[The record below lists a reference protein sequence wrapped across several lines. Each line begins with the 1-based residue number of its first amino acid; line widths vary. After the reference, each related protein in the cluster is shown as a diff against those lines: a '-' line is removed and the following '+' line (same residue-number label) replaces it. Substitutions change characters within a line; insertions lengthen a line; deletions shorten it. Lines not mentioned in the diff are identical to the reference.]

1 MSKSRRNREHELEW
15 NGAPPVERSS
25 SFLSLGTMLGA
36 ALAGIAV
43 LVLLAFMT
51 WDQMRQLQS
60 RLDDRLPQI
69 ENRLAQLSTKVDQ
82 VASRAPAAAN
92 QGLDPSR
99 IYTVKMEGAPV
110 RGPKSAPVTIAEFS
124 DFQ

>member
-1 MSKSRRNREHELEW
+1 M
-15 NGAPPVERSS
+15 ERSTS

-82 VASRAPAAAN
+82 VASRAPAAGN
-92 QGLDPSR
+92 QGPDPSR
-99 IYTVKMEGAPV
+99 IYTVKTEGAPV
-110 RGPKSAPVTIAEFS
+110 RGPKNAPVTIAEFS

>member
-1 MSKSRRNREHELEW
+1 MSKPRHHREHELVW
-15 NGAPPVERSS
+15 NGAPHVERSS
-25 SFLSLGTMLGA
+25 FSSPGTMLGA
-36 ALAGIAV
+36 TLAGIAV

-51 WDQMRQLQS
+51 WDQMRQLQNS
-60 RLDDRLPQI
+60 LDNRLPQI
-69 ENRLAQLSTKVDQ
+69 ENRLAQISTKVDQ
-82 VASRAPAAAN
+82 VASRAPAGGSS
-92 QGLDPSR
+92 GLDPNR

>member
-1 MSKSRRNREHELEW
+1 MSKSRRNRENDLVW
-15 NGAPPVERSS
+15 NGAPPVERS

-36 ALAGIAV
+36 GLTGIAV
-43 LVLLAFMT
+43 LVILAFMT

-82 VASRAPAAAN
+82 VASRAPAGGSS
-92 QGLDPSR
+92 GLDPNR
-99 IYTVKMEGAPV
+99 IYTVKMDGAPV

>member
-1 MSKSRRNREHELEW
+1 MSKSRRNREHDLEW

-82 VASRAPAAAN
+82 VGSRAPAGGSS
-92 QGLDPSR
+92 GLDPNR
-99 IYTVKMEGAPV
+99 IYTVKMEGAPI
-110 RGPKSAPVTIAEFS
+110 RGPKRAPVTIAEFS